1 LELAPEQ
8 FASAAAEVAAMA
20 AGLIRP
26 GMRLGLG
33 SGRMASAFIEA
44 LRPRIASGLQVQGL
58 CTSHASEALALE
70 SGIELLSTSGGN
82 LDLDVDGADEFDT
95 SLNLLKGGGGAL
107 LREKVVAE
115 RSLRF
120 WVLADSSKEVG
131 QLGSTRSLPVEV
143 LPYDWEG
150 TAALCAAQLA
160 CRPELRQASGAPF
173 LTDNGNYLLDLEF
186 TRGLPDPMATASL
199 LGGIAGVLGHGLF
212 LGLATAAIIFDG
224 GQLRVLGQLDAE
236 RKL

>member
-1 LELAPEQ
+1 
-8 FASAAAEVAAMA
+8 MA

-44 LRPRIASGLQVQGL
+44 LRPRIASGLRVQGL
-58 CTSHASEALALE
+58 CTSRASEALALGA
-70 SGIELLSTSGGN
+70 GIQLLSTSGGN
-82 LDLDVDGADEFDT
+82 LDLDLDGADEFDS

-150 TAALCAAQLA
+150 TAALCGARLA
-160 CRPELRQASGAPF
+160 CRPQLRQARGEPF
-173 LTDNGNYLLDLEF
+173 VTDNGNYLLDLEL
-186 TRGLPDPMATASL
+186 TGGLSEPRATASL

-212 LGLATAAIIFDG
+212 LGLATAAIIFDR

-236 RKL
+236 RNR